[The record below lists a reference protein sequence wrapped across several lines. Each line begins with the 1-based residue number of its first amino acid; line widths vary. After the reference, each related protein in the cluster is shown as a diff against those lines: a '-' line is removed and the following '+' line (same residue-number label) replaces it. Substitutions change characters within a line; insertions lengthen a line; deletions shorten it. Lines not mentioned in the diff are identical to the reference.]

1 MPRSTRLSKS
11 FIICLMF
18 LAACFSAALRA
29 ETVEQKVWVKAV
41 DTDGSCRVTAYFKG
55 DHDNCSN
62 HDAHGR
68 DDCPKDTGC
77 ICTRQE
83 KHVTW
88 AMDGSE
94 SFSVMF
100 DQGSENPFVEKG
112 DNACSFSSNKKG
124 KLRCRVKE
132 KNTPK
137 GIYHYSVHV
146 NHCEPAKVK
155 LKLY

>member
-1 MPRSTRLSKS
+1 MPQ
-11 FIICLMF
+11 F
-18 LAACFSAALRA
+18 LRFRGLFVLLPLLAVLGASPASLA

-41 DTDGSCRVTAYFKG
+41 DTDGTCKVTAYFKG

-88 AMDGSE
+88 EMDGSE
-94 SFSVMF
+94 GFSVMF
-100 DQGSENPFVEKG
+100 DAGSENPFVAKG
-112 DNACSFSSNKKG
+112 DNACDFSSNKKG

-132 KNTPK
+132 KDTPK

-146 NHCEPAKVK
+146 DHCQPAKVK